1 MEMHGLIYILNNHYV
16 CLGERFGG
24 QPGEMLTSK
33 QIWAGAEDITAQ
45 AGHDGDWGSDAVSED
60 GEQPTD
66 SWSILS

>member
-16 CLGERFGG
+16 CLGERLGG

-45 AGHDGDWGSDAVSED
+45 AGHDGD
-60 GEQPTD
+60 
-66 SWSILS
+66 